1 MTDQL
6 PEVAWL
12 VVEPEWQDGDGNP
25 LVGGEWEGHDF
36 TGKGTLFLR
45 ADTAIPR
52 AEAEAMVAAA
62 YEDAANSRGMWFGFN
77 SEGEPDGSYC
87 TVREHDSGGMDFYVS
102 YAAIK
107 QRTPADALAAFEQAL
122 AAAAMDAADRTE
134 KAMEPEIERRVRE
147 AVEAERERIERRVI
161 QACSEIAP
169 GDDACIIEDAMLA
182 AIRDPQETSE

>member
-52 AEAEAMVAAA
+52 AEADAMVAAA
-62 YEDAANSRGMWFGFN
+62 LEKAAEKCAIIDHTPGEDETEFDKGYDQACAENALI
-77 SEGEPDGSYC
+77 
-87 TVREHDSGGMDFYVS
+87 VRSS
-102 YAAIK
+102 I
-107 QRTPADALAAFEQAL
+107 PADALAAFEQAVQ
-122 AAAAMDAADRTE
+122 
-134 KAMEPEIERRVRE
+134 K

-161 QACSEIAP
+161 QACSEISP

>member
-52 AEAEAMVAAA
+52 AEADAMVAAA
-62 YEDAANSRGMWFGFN
+62 
-77 SEGEPDGSYC
+77 
-87 TVREHDSGGMDFYVS
+87 
-102 YAAIK
+102 
-107 QRTPADALAAFEQAL
+107 L
-122 AAAAMDAADRTE
+122 E
-134 KAMEPEIERRVRE
+134 KAAEKCAIIDHTPGENVKSRKCTAPISAWGTRICVMRGERRWPTLT
-147 AVEAERERIERRVI
+147 I
-161 QACSEIAP
+161 S
-169 GDDACIIEDAMLA
+169 
-182 AIRDPQETSE
+182 